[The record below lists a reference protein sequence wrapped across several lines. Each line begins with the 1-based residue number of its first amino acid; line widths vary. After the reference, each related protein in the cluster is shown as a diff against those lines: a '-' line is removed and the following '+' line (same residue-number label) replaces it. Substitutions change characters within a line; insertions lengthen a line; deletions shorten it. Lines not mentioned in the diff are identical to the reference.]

1 MAKQV
6 NRHQEEGKEPSIYDK
21 MQLVLR
27 TGKLMLECG
36 ADTKRCVRDMLR
48 TAAYL
53 GMDWQK
59 LQLHMAYT
67 TIMLNVYEQGKSY
80 TMFCKCYRHGVDL
93 KTNLQVSGLSWQAL
107 RGKYSFERYDQELGR
122 IEDAL
127 EKPLY
132 SHCIRSLGAGLAC
145 SSFCR
150 LFGGDLLA
158 CCFTLVASI
167 IGWWLRFW
175 GLRLEINTYVC
186 TALAATLATLV
197 AFVSL
202 SWPLSSTPW
211 YPMVACTLFLVP
223 GVHLINAVDDFLNN
237 YLISGLARLLHG
249 SLTVVAMT
257 FGIVFALTLCKKP
270 EITEL
275 AIMPQSLYFS
285 QGIAAA
291 LAALGFAI
299 IFNVPKRL
307 LAIAALG
314 SSIAVCLRNFLAISC
329 QIPLTE
335 ATFVGAAAV
344 SIVGFIL
351 LKSFHAPFFVIT
363 IPAVIPLIP
372 GVLLYRLLYDVILI
386 NQLTPGE
393 LLVGLQN
400 GIEGALII
408 LAISLG
414 VTLPDVVAHQFIE
427 HRKQKQLYKL
437 LLENNL
443 DSSLAQK
450 FALDRASKRG

>member
-1 MAKQV
+1 MIEKQMD
-6 NRHQEEGKEPSIYDK
+6 ESSIYAK
-21 MQLVLR
+21 MDLVLR
-27 TGKLMLECG
+27 TGKLMVECG

-107 RGKYSFERYDQELGR
+107 KNKYSFARYDKELGL
-122 IEDAL
+122 IEEAVN
-127 EKPLY
+127 KPLY
-132 SHCIRSLGAGLAC
+132 SRCIMSLGAGLAC

-150 LFGGDLLA
+150 LFGGDFIA
-158 CCFTLVASI
+158 CCFTFLASV
-167 IGWWLRFW
+167 IGWWVRFICM
-175 GLRLEINTYVC
+175 RLEINVYAC
-186 TALAATLATLV
+186 TALAATIATLF
-197 AFVSL
+197 AFFSL
-202 SWPLSSTPW
+202 SWPLSGTPW
-211 YPMVACTLFLVP
+211 HPMVACTLFLIP

-237 YLISGLARLLHG
+237 YLLSGMARMLHG
-249 SLTVVAMT
+249 SLSVVAMT
-257 FGIVFALTLCKKP
+257 FGIVCALAICKKP
-270 EITEL
+270 EFTEL
-275 AIMPQSLYFS
+275 TIMPQSLYFS
-285 QGIAAA
+285 QGVAAA
-291 LAALGFAI
+291 LAAVGFAI

-307 LAIAALG
+307 LVIAALG
-314 SSIAVCLRNFLAISC
+314 SSIAVCLRNFLLVSW

-344 SIVGFIL
+344 SILGFIL
-351 LKSFHAPFFVIT
+351 LKSFHAPLFVIT

-372 GVLLYRLLYDVILI
+372 GVLLYRLLYDLILI
-386 NQLTPGE
+386 NQLSPRE
-393 LLVGLQN
+393 LLLGLQN
-400 GIEGALII
+400 GIEGILVI

-427 HRKQKQLYKL
+427 HHKQKQLYKL
-437 LLENNL
+437 LLKNNL

-450 FALDRASKRG
+450 FALDRASKRE